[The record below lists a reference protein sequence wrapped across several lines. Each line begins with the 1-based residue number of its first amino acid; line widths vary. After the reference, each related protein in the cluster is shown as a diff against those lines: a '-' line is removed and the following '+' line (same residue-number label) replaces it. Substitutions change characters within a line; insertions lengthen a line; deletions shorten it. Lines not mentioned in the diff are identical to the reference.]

1 MTIEEGR
8 RTQTAIDRIADRYFD
23 QMVAMSPIF
32 LTELGSPERQDEYDD
47 LSPSGLGAQ
56 RALAADALEHL
67 AAEHPTDLVDAV
79 TKAAMRER
87 LGLEIEMFDSGASL
101 SSLNGIA
108 SGLHAIRS
116 VYDQMPADTAD
127 DWHVIARRMRA
138 VPAAIGGWFE
148 SQQSA
153 IDRGLPPAQRQ
164 VRLLVEQVRSWAA
177 DGGFFDEFVAGARA
191 GVEPL
196 PDSVLSDLEGGVALA
211 RGAFEGAAD
220 RLESEILPQAT
231 AQDAV
236 GTERYRL
243 YSRQF
248 LGSSVDLEETY
259 RWGQQELARIEQMMR
274 ETAERV
280 RPGASIAEAM
290 EILDADPAY
299 QLHGTQELREWM
311 QARADEAIAALADVH
326 FDIPEPVRRIE
337 ACIAPTHD
345 GGIYYTGPSEDFSRP
360 GRMWWSVPEGEDTF
374 GTWRELS
381 TVYHEGVPGHHL
393 QIAQTAAR
401 AGLLNKW
408 RRLGAWVSGHGEG
421 WALYAEWLM
430 AELGFMDD
438 PGNRMGLLD
447 SQRLRAARVVIDIGV
462 HCEFDAP
469 DEIGGGSWSYE
480 KAWEFFNDHVSLSEG
495 QARFEVNRYFG
506 WPGQAPAYKIG
517 ERMWL
522 GLRDEVRSALGD
534 RFDLKEFHRTALDI
548 GGVGLDVLR
557 AAVLDAM
564 VPPVADPDPE
574 DRGEGGR

>member
-1 MTIEEGR
+1 MTSEQGPRAE
-8 RTQTAIDRIADRYFD
+8 TAIDRIADGYFD
-23 QMVAMSPIF
+23 QMVALSPIF
-32 LTELGSPERQDEYDD
+32 LTELGSSVRQDEYDD
-47 LSPSGLGAQ
+47 LSPAGLRAQ
-56 RALAADALEHL
+56 RDLAADALERL
-67 AAEHPTDLVDAV
+67 SEVQPNDLVDAV

-87 LGLEIEMFDSGASL
+87 LGLEVELHDSGASL

-108 SGLHAIRS
+108 SGLHAIRA
-116 VYDQMPADTAD
+116 VYDQMPTSTPD
-127 DWHVIARRMRA
+127 DWQVIAQRLRA
-138 VPAAIGGWFE
+138 VPMAIGGWFD
-148 SQQSA
+148 SQQTA
-153 IDRGLPPAQRQ
+153 IDQGLPPAQRQ
-164 VRLLVEQVRSWAA
+164 VHLLVEQVRSWVA
-177 DGGFFDEFVAGARA
+177 DGGFLDAFVAGATA
-191 GVEPL
+191 GDQPL
-196 PDSVLSDLEGGVALA
+196 PEATRANLEAGAEIA
-211 RGAFEGAAD
+211 RSAFAGAAD
-220 RLESEILPQAT
+220 RLESEILPRAT
-231 AQDAV
+231 PRDAV
-236 GTERYRL
+236 GIDRYRL

-259 RWGQQELARIEQMMR
+259 RWGREELARIEDLMR
-274 ETAERV
+274 ETADRV

-290 EILDADPAY
+290 NILDADPAY
-299 QLHGTQELREWM
+299 QLHGTDELRGWM

-345 GGIYYTGPSEDFSRP
+345 GGIYYTGPSEDFRRP

-408 RRLGAWVSGHGEG
+408 RRLGSWVSGHGEG

-447 SQRLRAARVVIDIGV
+447 SQRMRAARVVIDIGV
-462 HCEFDAP
+462 HCEYEAP
-469 DEIGGGSWSYE
+469 EEVGGGSWTYE
-480 KAWEFFNDHVSLSEG
+480 KAWEFFNSHVSLSEG

-506 WPGQAPAYKIG
+506 WPGQAPSYKIG
-517 ERMWL
+517 ERLWL

-534 RFDLKEFHRTALDI
+534 SFDLKEFHRTALDI

-564 VPPVADPDPE
+564 VPEPSDTTS
-574 DRGEGGR
+574 